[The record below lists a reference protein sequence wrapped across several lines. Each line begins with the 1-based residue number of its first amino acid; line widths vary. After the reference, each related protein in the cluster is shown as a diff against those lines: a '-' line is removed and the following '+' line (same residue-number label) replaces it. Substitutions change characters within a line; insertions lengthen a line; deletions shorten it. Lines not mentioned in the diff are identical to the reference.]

1 MAANRPV
8 YEIARELGVPSK
20 DLVTAINAGGFDFTV
35 KSHSSRLTPAQEKQ
49 VATLKVGKVKKSS
62 AKKAAA
68 KKAAPAKKAAAKK
81 AAPAKKAAAKK
92 AAPAKKASEKKVAP
106 KKATSATNQAPKA
119 EKPSAPKT
127 NKKTTRSGFKSLRAR
142 VEELAQFAM
151 DLADDNLR
159 KKARTK
165 AEKQI
170 RQLAEQVVDTARKS
184 LGLK

>member
-62 AKKAAA
+62 
-68 KKAAPAKKAAAKK
+68 AKKAAAKK